1 MKINNTELKIIKGQ
15 IVDLEVDAI
24 VNPANTKLLMGEGI
38 AESIRKKGGKV
49 IEDEAVSKGPLKLGE
64 AIKTNAGS
72 LKAKFVVHA
81 VTMDK
86 NYELDEAIIRSA
98 CRNSLKVTGQL
109 GIESIAFPSLG
120 FRVGGLIPKAV
131 AKIMAQEVLRHAKY
145 ESSPLK
151 EIIFVLN
158 EDEIFDVFNKEA
170 TNYLNYILFKL
181 GQGPFITVDI
191 IIEVEG
197 GIVLIE
203 RSNPPFGWAIPGGF
217 LDYGETLE
225 NCAIREAKEE
235 TGLDIFDLEQMFT
248 YSDPKRDP
256 RFHTVTT
263 VFVAK
268 SKGKPKAGDDAQN
281 AKVVSLDEISNL
293 KLAFDHEDV
302 LKDYKNFKRR
312 KND

>member
-1 MKINNTELKIIKGQ
+1 MKINNTELKIIKGHV
-15 IVDLEVDAI
+15 VDLEVDAI
-24 VNPANTKLLMGEGI
+24 VNPANTKLLMGEGV
-38 AESIRKKGGKV
+38 AESIRKKGGKA
-49 IEDEAVSKGPLKLGE
+49 IEDEAISKGPLKLGE
-64 AIKTNAGS
+64 VIKTGAGS
-72 LKAKFVVHA
+72 LKAKHVIHA

-86 NYELDEAIIRSA
+86 NYDLEEAIIRNA
-98 CRNSLKVTGQL
+98 CRNSLKVAGQL

-120 FRVGGLIPKAV
+120 YRVGGLVPKAV
-131 AKIMAQEVLRHAKY
+131 AKIMAQEVLKHAKY
-145 ESSPLK
+145 EPSSLK

-158 EDEIFDVFNKEA
+158 EDEIFDVFNKQV

-235 TGLDIFDLEQMFT
+235 TGLDISDLKQMFT

-268 SKGKPKAGDDAQN
+268 AKGRPKAGDDAQN
-281 AKVVSLDEISNL
+281 AKVISLDELNSI
-293 KLAFDHEDV
+293 KLAFDHDDV
-302 LKDYKNFKRR
+302 LRDYKNFKL
-312 KND
+312 KNK